1 MPSKKNSASY
11 AIKYPANIFHLIY
24 TESDDTNN
32 VVKGTKCKYTSEKTV
47 TVGYGGEKFDG
58 VIIYSGTEQQ
68 CYNYADEQLIN
79 TENDMEFDD
88 IVTDTVASRP
98 AANKPKNSSSL
109 LSKKSNTVSSK
120 SSKSVAKTSSIP
132 DGQRL
137 EVVKIFFN
145 FIINFL
151 SYISH
156 NLGI

>member
-68 CYNYADEQLIN
+68 CYNYADEQMIN

-88 IVTDTVASRP
+88 IVTD
-98 AANKPKNSSSL
+98 
-109 LSKKSNTVSSK
+109 
-120 SSKSVAKTSSIP
+120 
-132 DGQRL
+132 
-137 EVVKIFFN
+137 F
-145 FIINFL
+145 FIIKKIKYCVF
-151 SYISH
+151 
-156 NLGI
+156 

>member
-1 MPSKKNSASY
+1 
-11 AIKYPANIFHLIY
+11 
-24 TESDDTNN
+24 
-32 VVKGTKCKYTSEKTV
+32 
-47 TVGYGGEKFDG
+47 
-58 VIIYSGTEQQ
+58 
-68 CYNYADEQLIN
+68 
-79 TENDMEFDD
+79 MEFDD
-88 IVTDTVASRP
+88 IVTDTVASQP
-98 AANKPKNSSSL
+98 AANKPKN
-109 LSKKSNTVSSK
+109 SKKSNTVSSK

>member
-1 MPSKKNSASY
+1 MAQTT
-11 AIKYPANIFHLIY
+11 PANIFHLIY

-88 IVTDTVASRP
+88 IVTDTVASQP

-137 EVVKIFFN
+137 EVVKIFLN
-145 FIINFL
+145 FIINF
-151 SYISH
+151 IKT
-156 NLGI
+156 